1 MSTIEWSFYAF
12 IVSRKLDVE
21 RLEAWSSVFV
31 SRVKERLGIQKRFF
45 TITSSPVLTLF
56 PQIWI
61 TKSPKRCIIGSH
73 PCEQTDFSRL
83 YHKDRLHSKWNRS
96 YWFLEFFF
104 FFNSIVCFH
113 SKLFKEVLSMRFF
126 DYFLFPFLI
135 SSDRFQFSLKQ
146 ASRSIQIH
154 RLVFIPW
161 YLAEIPIRTKI
172 YERLI
177 YDQ

>member
-1 MSTIEWSFYAF
+1 MILIWFYKICKSSISTIEWSFYAF

-31 SRVKERLGIQKRFF
+31 SRVKECLDIQKRFS
-45 TITSSPVLTLF
+45 TITSSPILTLS

-96 YWFLEFFF
+96 HWFLAFFF
-104 FFNSIVCFH
+104 FSNSIVCFY
-113 SKLFKEVLSMRFF
+113 SKLFKEVLSMSFFENPTILFFFRFWF
-126 DYFLFPFLI
+126 HPI
-135 SSDRFQFSLKQ
+135 VFSF
-146 ASRSIQIH
+146 H
-154 RLVFIPW
+154 
-161 YLAEIPIRTKI
+161 
-172 YERLI
+172 
-177 YDQ
+177 